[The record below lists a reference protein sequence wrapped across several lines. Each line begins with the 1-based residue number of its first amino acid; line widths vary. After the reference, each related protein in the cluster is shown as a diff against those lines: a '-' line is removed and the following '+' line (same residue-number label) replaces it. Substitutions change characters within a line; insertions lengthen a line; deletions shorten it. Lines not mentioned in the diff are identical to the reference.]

1 MANTPKKGVKA
12 LSKRKKGKSELLI
25 KSTDVLFKYSFDMLI
40 CMIPLAIISIY
51 LYGVNV
57 LWLVLTSVITAV
69 LCEYIAF
76 RIMKKDKTINDLSA
90 VATGLAL
97 ALMLPASAPLYF
109 ALAGSAFSILVAKV
123 PFGSARKTPFVPAA
137 AGFAFLSVCF
147 SKEVF
152 SYPLSSAAAASISTN
167 SASNIGTSFGEMLT
181 YGKSISLNP
190 LEIISILTGKNPGPL
205 GTTCM
210 LAMIGI
216 AIYLLVKRPKRFTI
230 TFSFL
235 LAAALMALAFPR
247 VNSGRITSL
256 VMELSA
262 GSLVFVS
269 LILLPDPA
277 NSPKKFPQTFFYG
290 FFAGI
295 ICMLLRYYGK
305 YPECDCFAV
314 LIMNA
319 VFPVCEDWSVILKNR
334 IQEKKEFKKA
344 VKKDKELA
352 KLLEEEQEDLS
363 DLNADTENPDDY
375 ESAFLSS
382 NESETSYINDEY
394 TDGGEDDEG

>member
-1 MANTPKKGVKA
+1 MANTPKKGVSA
-12 LSKRKKGKSELLI
+12 LSKRKKNKSELLI
-25 KSTDVLFKYSFDMLI
+25 KSTDALFKYSVDMLI

-51 LYGVNV
+51 LYGINV
-57 LWLVLTSVITAV
+57 LWLILTSVVTAV

-109 ALAGSAFSILVAKV
+109 AFAASAFSILVAKV

-137 AGFAFLSVCF
+137 AGFAFLCVCF
-147 SKEVF
+147 SKELF
-152 SYPLSSAAAASISTN
+152 SYPLSSAAASSISTN
-167 SASNIGTSFGEMLT
+167 TAANIGTSFGEMLT
-181 YGKSISLNP
+181 YGKSVSLNP
-190 LEIISILTGKNPGPL
+190 IEIISILTGKNPGPL

-216 AIYLLVKRPKRFTI
+216 AVYLLAKRPKRFTI

-319 VFPVCEDWSVILKNR
+319 VFPVCEDWSVIIKNH
-334 IQEKKEFKKA
+334 IKEKREFRKA

-352 KLLEEEQEDLS
+352 KLLEEEQEDLA

-375 ESAFLSS
+375 GAFLSAD
-382 NESETSYINDEY
+382 ESENLDSYTEN
-394 TDGGEDDEG
+394 TDGGEDDE